1 MIKKIAFA
9 TVWVLDQDRAK
20 DFYVNTLG
28 FEVQMDQRMGSFRWL
43 TVAPKGQDVAFV
55 LMPIGPNPM
64 MDEATA
70 ASLRAL
76 VEKGVLGPGGMH
88 TDDVHA
94 TYAELS
100 KKGVKFLYPPK
111 ELPYGIETILRDDS
125 GNPFSLVQPRK

>member
-1 MIKKIAFA
+1 MIKQLAFA

-28 FEVQMDQRMGSFRWL
+28 FELRSDQQLGPFRWL
-43 TVAPKGQDVAFV
+43 TVAPQGQNVELV
-55 LMPIGPNPM
+55 LMPIRANPM
-64 MDEATA
+64 MDESVAAT
-70 ASLRAL
+70 LRSL
-76 VEKGVLGPGGMH
+76 VEKGVMGPGGLI

-100 KKGVKFLYPPK
+100 KKGVKFIYPPK
-111 ELPYGIETILRDDS
+111 EQPYGIETILRDDS

>member
-1 MIKKIAFA
+1 MMNIAFT

-28 FEVQMDQRMGSFRWL
+28 FELRSDERLGPFRWL
-43 TVAPKGQDVAFV
+43 TVSPKGQDVAFV
-55 LMPIGPNPM
+55 LMPIAASPR

-70 ASLRAL
+70 ATLRGL
-76 VEKGVLGPGGMH
+76 VEKGVMGPGALT

-100 KKGVKFLYPPK
+100 KKGVKFAYPPK
-111 ELPYGIETILRDDS
+111 EQPYGIETIMRDDS
-125 GNPFSLVQPRK
+125 GNPFSVVQRRK

>member
-28 FEVQMDQRMGSFRWL
+28 FEVRSDERVGAFRWL
-43 TVAPKGQDVAFV
+43 TVAPPGQDVSLV
-55 LMPIGPNPM
+55 LMPIGPSPM
-64 MDEATA
+64 MDAATA
-70 ASLRAL
+70 ATLRGL
-76 VEKGVLGPGGMH
+76 VEKGGLGPGGLV

-100 KKGVKFLYPPK
+100 KKGVKFVYPPK
-111 ELPYGIETILRDDS
+111 EQPYGIETILKDDS

>member
-1 MIKKIAFA
+1 MIKNIAFA

-20 DFYVNTLG
+20 EFYVNTLG
-28 FEVQMDQRMGSFRWL
+28 FDLRSDERLGSFRWL

-55 LMPIGPNPM
+55 LMPITPSPM

-70 ASLRAL
+70 ATLRGL
-76 VEKGVLGPGGMH
+76 VEKGVMGPGAFT

-100 KKGVKFLYPPK
+100 KKGVKFAFPPK
-111 ELPYGIETILRDDS
+111 EQPYGIETIMRDDS
-125 GNPFSLVQPRK
+125 GNPFSVVQRRK

>member
-20 DFYVNTLG
+20 DFYTKTLG
-28 FEVQMDQRMGSFRWL
+28 FEVRSDQRMGSFRWL
-43 TVAPKGQDVAFV
+43 TVAPPGEDVSFV
-55 LMPIGPNPM
+55 LMPIAPGPM

-70 ASLRAL
+70 ATLRGL
-76 VEKGVLGPGGMH
+76 VEKGGLGPGALL

-100 KKGVKFLYPPK
+100 KKGVKFVYPPK
-111 ELPYGIETILRDDS
+111 EMPYGIETIFRDDS
-125 GNPFSLVQPRK
+125 GNPFSLVQVRK